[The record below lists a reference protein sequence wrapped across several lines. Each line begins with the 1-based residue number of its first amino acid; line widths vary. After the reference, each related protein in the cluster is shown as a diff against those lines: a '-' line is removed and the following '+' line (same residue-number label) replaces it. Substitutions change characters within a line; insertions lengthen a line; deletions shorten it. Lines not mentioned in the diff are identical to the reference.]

1 MSVLELESLVEVL
14 RDVASVLVFA
24 EWEATADEIA
34 DFAAD
39 IVAAG
44 SGVPAKY
51 VSVAKKDDI
60 AAP

>member
-1 MSVLELESLVEVL
+1 MLELESLVEVL
-14 RDVASVLVFA
+14 CDVASVFVLA
-24 EWEATADEIA
+24 EWEATTDETA

-39 IVAAG
+39 FVAAG
-44 SGVPAKY
+44 SGVPVKY

>member
-14 RDVASVLVFA
+14 GDVAGVFVLA
-24 EWEATADEIA
+24 EWEATADETA

-39 IVAAG
+39 FVAAG
-44 SGVPAKY
+44 SVGVKN